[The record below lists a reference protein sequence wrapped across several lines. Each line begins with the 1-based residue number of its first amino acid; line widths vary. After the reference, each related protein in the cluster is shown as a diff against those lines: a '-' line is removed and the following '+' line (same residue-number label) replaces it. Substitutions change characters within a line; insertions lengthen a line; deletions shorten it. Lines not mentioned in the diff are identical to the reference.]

1 MDMDTARTLVGVLGN
16 IISLILFLS
25 PLPTF
30 IKIIQA
36 KSVQAFKPDPY
47 VATILNCAVWM
58 FYGLPI
64 VHPDSLL
71 VVTINGAGLAIET
84 VFIIIFFIY
93 STWGGRR
100 KILIILFCEAV
111 FVALVVV
118 ATLMCFDTY
127 KDRSMVVGL
136 IAIVFNILMYAA
148 PLTVMRMVIKTRSVK
163 YMPFS
168 LSLAS
173 FVNSIVWCVYALM
186 PLDPYILVPNGL
198 GSLSAIVQLI
208 LYATYYGT
216 TNWDDD
222 DDEKYDLQMSSTSK
236 A

>member
-1 MDMDTARTLVGVLGN
+1 MDTDAMRTLVGILGN

-25 PLPTF
+25 PVPTF
-30 IKIIQA
+30 MRIIKA

-71 VVTINGAGLAIET
+71 VITINGAGLIIEV
-84 VFIIIFFIY
+84 VFIAIFFTY
-93 STWGGRR
+93 STWAGRK
-100 KILIILFCEAV
+100 KIIIILFIEAV
-111 FVALVVV
+111 FVAFVVV
-118 ATLMCFDTY
+118 VTLMCFHTY
-127 KDRSMVVGL
+127 QSRSMIVGM

-148 PLTVMRMVIKTRSVK
+148 PLTVMKMVIKTRSVK
-163 YMPFS
+163 YMPFT
-168 LSLAS
+168 LSLAA
-173 FVNSIVWCVYALM
+173 FVNSIVWCVYALL

-198 GSLSAIVQLI
+198 GSLSATLQLI
-208 LYATYYGT
+208 LYATYYGS

-222 DDEKYDLQMSSTSK
+222 DEQGEVQMSSKSNP
-236 A
+236 

>member
-1 MDMDTARTLVGVLGN
+1 MDIDTLRTLVGILGN

-30 IKIIQA
+30 SKIMKA

-71 VVTINGAGLAIET
+71 VVTINGAGLVIEI
-84 VFIIIFFIY
+84 VFITIFFTY
-93 STWGGRR
+93 STWSGRK
-100 KILIILFCEAV
+100 KILIILFIEAI
-111 FVALVVV
+111 FVALLVVV
-118 ATLMCFDTY
+118 TLMCFDTY
-127 KDRSMVVGL
+127 KDRSMVVGM
-136 IAIVFNILMYAA
+136 IAIFFNVLMYAA

-198 GSLSAIVQLI
+198 GSLSATVQLI
-208 LYATYYGT
+208 LYANYYWT
-216 TNWDDD
+216 TRWDDD
-222 DDEKYDLQMSSTSK
+222 DENFEVQMSSTSK